1 MDAIFT
7 SLTGMLVVDAA
18 GAVVFA
24 VAVRVRVVD
33 KAVILEVDELVVRF
47 GGIVSEDVV

>member
-33 KAVILEVDELVVRF
+33 KAVILEVELVVRF